1 MTQEGN
7 LSTDHPLDSRTIDQ
21 PGRAPGWGWV
31 LRWVLLTTAA
41 IPAVII
47 LSAPFAAVALWIQKL
62 GAQAGLWAGENRSIL
77 TMVGFIAS
85 LTLTLAVA
93 QWYMLRNRLPRAR
106 GWFAATV
113 AGLLLVGLILW
124 IGLTMIPALT
134 WNPVWGIAVL
144 TLLAGTGLGLAQWL
158 YLRQIVPQ
166 ARWIILIDALA
177 AGSIALSGDSITS
190 WIELLVILLLP
201 GIITGTGLDLL
212 LKQQQPGLAQ
222 SARELPN
229 HRERPRLPR
238 IARLGLVV
246 IALVPLFFAC
256 SWMYA
261 ASQLALAK
269 NEGIYASPE
278 EAIIARHSQGW
289 GGASVIKLEDIQASP
304 NNHDGTLPHVWFGGA
319 TVYLDR
325 IPDGGS
331 HSQYSTGSFYL
342 HIRDGW
348 VYLPEGAFPGFIGW
362 VMELYNLE
370 GVNQWNAAKLVP

>member
-7 LSTDHPLDSRTIDQ
+7 LSASADHPLDSGTIHQ
-21 PGRAPGWGWV
+21 PVGAPGWGWV
-31 LRWVLLTTAA
+31 VRWVLLTTAA
-41 IPAVII
+41 IPAALI
-47 LSAPFAAVALWIQKL
+47 LSAPFAAVALWFQKL
-62 GAQAGLWAGENRSIL
+62 GAQAGLWAGENRTIL
-77 TMVGFIAS
+77 TMSGFIAS
-85 LTLTLAVA
+85 LALTLAVA
-93 QWYMLRNRLPRAR
+93 QWYMLRSRLPRAR

-124 IGLTMIPALT
+124 IGLTMIPTLT
-134 WNPVWGIAVL
+134 WNPGWSMAVL
-144 TLLAGTGLGLAQWL
+144 ALSAGTGLGLAQWL
-158 YLRQIVPQ
+158 YLRRIVPQ

-212 LKQQQPGLAQ
+212 LKQRQPGLVQ

-229 HRERPRLPR
+229 LRARPRLPR

-269 NEGIYASPE
+269 NEGIYTSPE

-325 IPDGGS
+325 IPEGGS
-331 HSQYSTGSFYL
+331 RSQYSTGSFYL
-342 HIRDGW
+342 HVRDGW
-348 VYLPEGAFPGFIGW
+348 VHLPEGAFPGFIGW
-362 VMELYNLE
+362 VMQLYGME
-370 GVNQWNAAKLVP
+370 GVREWVGEN